1 MLADAGHVVT
11 VSDVVGSDGD
21 GGGQQE
27 PLAVRLLG
35 LVLECLPQ
43 LLDEADKVFL
53 ESEL

>member
-1 MLADAGHVVT
+1 VLAHAGDVVA
-11 VSDVVGSDGD
+11 VADVVGSNGD
-21 GGGQQE
+21 GGGQEE
-27 PLAVRLLG
+27 PLAVRLFG